1 MFMQVKTLIMQLK
14 NEVKTA
20 QTGYNWIKAWNELG
34 FEGLKRKPESSGKSK
49 LTENELKK
57 LKKINKRKKIKW
69 KPSN

>member
-34 FEGLKRKPESSGKSK
+34 FEGLKRKH
-49 LTENELKK
+49 
-57 LKKINKRKKIKW
+57 
-69 KPSN
+69 